1 MLERHP
7 LIDEILDVHA
17 AVGADDPDGY
27 EGLRGHAHRV
37 FHYARHLSPSSDPD
51 RDAKIAVA
59 AAFHDLEVFSSLD
72 YLGPSIA
79 DADRWLDEKGHAEW
93 KPGVALMIAMHHRF
107 STYRGE
113 AEELVEPFR
122 RADWNEVLQ
131 GRPRMG
137 IPRELIREA
146 RAQFSTRTFFSRT
159 IPRQA
164 LRWSLRHPL
173 NPAPSFR
180 GRAALEDAARLTEM
194 GAS

>member
-1 MLERHP
+1 LLEPNP
-7 LIDEILDVHA
+7 LIDEILDAHEQI
-17 AVGADDPDGY
+17 GADDPDGY

-37 FHYARHLSPSSDPD
+37 YHYARALSESTDPD
-51 RDAKIAVA
+51 RDDKIAVA
-59 AAFHDLEVFSSLD
+59 AAFHDLEVFRSLD

-79 DADRWLDEKGHAEW
+79 DADRWLDETGRGAW
-93 KPGVALMIAMHHRF
+93 KRDVALMIALHHKVGA
-107 STYRGE
+107 YRGE

-131 GRPRMG
+131 GRPRLG
-137 IPRELIREA
+137 ISRDLIREA

-180 GRAALEDAARLTEM
+180 GRAALEETARLTENQTF
-194 GAS
+194 